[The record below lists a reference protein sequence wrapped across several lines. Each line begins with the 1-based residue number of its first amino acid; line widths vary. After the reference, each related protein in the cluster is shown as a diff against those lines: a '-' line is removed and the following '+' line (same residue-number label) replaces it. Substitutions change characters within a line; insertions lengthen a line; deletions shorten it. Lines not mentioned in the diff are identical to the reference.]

1 MKLINIYKRKE
12 KINVLN
18 PQKQENIELKDK
30 KKWQKN
36 NKEKSFKN

>member
-18 PQKQENIELKDK
+18 QRKQENIELKDK

-36 NKEKSFKN
+36 NKEKNFQN

>member
-18 PQKQENIELKDK
+18 QQKLENIELKDK

-36 NKEKSFKN
+36 NKEKSFQN

>member
-18 PQKQENIELKDK
+18 QQKLENIELKDK

-36 NKEKSFKN
+36 NKEKNFQN